1 MLKLLN
7 ELRRAFWRAFQDNCF
22 AIAKASAYSSILA
35 LFPALILVASVLAA
49 SRQTEAFLREIA
61 FAVGR
66 VLPAGAAATARHLV
80 ETAAPQ
86 PMRPLITGSIVTLLA
101 ASGIMISWME
111 GFRNAYRL
119 PKVWGFWKER
129 AIALLL
135 VVLALVPLSLATMLV
150 GFGAQIETWM
160 VFHSTKELGQYI
172 FLFFTGVRWVIA
184 ILTSIAVMALIYH
197 NGVPRTQPWHRVLP
211 GAVVATFLWLFAT
224 AAFAWYVKT
233 FATYSVVYGSL
244 GAAIA
249 LLVWMYLVSIVIMV
263 GAEFNAL
270 RYPRTV
276 GDRRHA
282 PRPQP
287 PREAVAEVQRAR
299 S

>member
-1 MLKLLN
+1 MLKFLD
-7 ELRRAFWRAFQDNCF
+7 EMRRAFWRAFEDNCF

-35 LFPALILVASVLAA
+35 LFPALLLVASVLAA
-49 SRQTEAFLREIA
+49 SRKTEAFLREIA

-66 VLPAGAAATARHLV
+66 VLPPGAAATARHLV

-86 PMRPLITGSIVTLLA
+86 PMLPLITGSVFTLLA
-101 ASGIMISWME
+101 ATGIMISWME

-119 PKVWGFWKER
+119 PKIWGFWKER

-135 VVLALVPLSLATMLV
+135 VVLALIPLSLATMLV

-160 VFHSTKELGQYI
+160 VLHSTKQLGAVI
-172 FLFFTGVRWVIA
+172 FLLFTGLRWLIA
-184 ILTSIAVMALIYH
+184 ILTSIAVIALIYH
-197 NGVPRTQPWHRVLP
+197 HGVPRTQPWHRVLP
-211 GAVVATFLWLFAT
+211 GAVVATFLWLLTT
-224 AAFAWYVKT
+224 ALFAWYVKT
-233 FATYSVVYGSL
+233 FAVYSVVYGSL

-249 LLVWMYLVSIVIMV
+249 LLVWMYLVSIVILV
-263 GAEFNAL
+263 GAEFNAR
-270 RYPRTV
+270 RYPRTI

-287 PREAVAEVQRAR
+287 AREEAAALQQTR